1 MVYENCFLC
10 FAIDLIVTGRGYNF
24 HLQPEKQSCP
34 TTDTLMAVDSAIY
47 VLEFTAIGSV

>member
-1 MVYENCFLC
+1 MVYENCFCALP
-10 FAIDLIVTGRGYNF
+10 LTLSLQGGGYNF
-24 HLQPEKQSCP
+24 HLQPEKQSSP

>member
-1 MVYENCFLC
+1 MVYEDCFCVLPLTLSLQ
-10 FAIDLIVTGRGYNF
+10 AGSIYF
-24 HLQPEKQSCP
+24 HLQPEKQNCP